1 MTEREKI
8 IDITKVLFKNDL
20 EYGDYF
26 EIDKEALDLLA
37 DALIENGIGDIAEW
51 KEKYARLEREVCEI
65 GKRSMRDWKNPTLAR
80 KIARLSNTRKSII
93 CVINSNKHKKRL
105 YQYRWLKHKGEQIL
119 RGEI

>member
-37 DALIENGIGDIAEW
+37 DTLIENGIGDISEW
-51 KEKYARLEREVCEI
+51 KRRAEVAERALRIADELGELCGKKQDYIQQAEKEI
-65 GKRSMRDWKNPTLAR
+65 EEEADEKL
-80 KIARLSNTRKSII
+80 
-93 CVINSNKHKKRL
+93 
-105 YQYRWLKHKGEQIL
+105 
-119 RGEI
+119 

>member
-37 DALIENGIGDIAEW
+37 DTLIENGIEDIA
-51 KEKYARLEREVCEI
+51 A
-65 GKRSMRDWKNPTLAR
+65 
-80 KIARLSNTRKSII
+80 
-93 CVINSNKHKKRL
+93 
-105 YQYRWLKHKGEQIL
+105 
-119 RGEI
+119 